1 VRGACDAVDPGPG
14 EPVLGEL
21 GAGGRQ
27 DFAAQLGR
35 ASHRKIIPRRTG
47 SFGIVVSI
55 RLKATTCEEVSM
67 GEVVVVHP
75 VVAGMPRGGPS
86 ASWLDRR
93 LQTDALE
100 YTDRYDVPDEVKQK
114 VISALDRMGTRSGQH
129 EKNARTAL
137 RVVADIPN
145 PRILELGAGHGKLSA
160 KILQLHHTATVTI
173 SDLDPTSVANI
184 SAAELGAN
192 PRVRTEVV
200 DATAID
206 AEDDSYD
213 LVVFAQAFHH
223 LPPATAFRAIAE
235 ATRVGKRFLVI
246 DLKRQPPLA
255 LILTPLMMAPL
266 AVVLMSLPSVKPLMH
281 DGFISTLRAYSRS
294 AFVTL
299 GKAADP
305 QMRIEILPSVFRFGP
320 ALTTVVFSR
329 PGTTP
334 TPGNDTEPN
343 DSGQS

>member
-1 VRGACDAVDPGPG
+1 MSEEVAVDPVIA
-14 EPVLGEL
+14 E
-21 GAGGRQ
+21 
-27 DFAAQLGR
+27 
-35 ASHRKIIPRRTG
+35 
-47 SFGIVVSI
+47 
-55 RLKATTCEEVSM
+55 
-67 GEVVVVHP
+67 
-75 VVAGMPRGGPS
+75 MPRGGPN

-100 YTDRYDVPDEVKQK
+100 YTDRYDVPDDVKQK
-114 VISALDRMGTRSGQH
+114 VISALDRMGTLTGQH

-137 RVVADIPN
+137 AVVGDIPN

-160 KILQLHHTATVTI
+160 KILELHDTATVTI
-173 SDLDPTSVANI
+173 SDLDPTSVDKI
-184 SAAELGAN
+184 SAGELGTN
-192 PRVRTEVV
+192 PRVRTQVV

-246 DLKRQPPLA
+246 DLKRHSPPG
-255 LILTPLMMAPL
+255 LILAALMMAPL
-266 AVVLMSLPSVKPLMH
+266 AVVQPAMH
-281 DGFISTLRAYSRS
+281 DGFISNLRAYSHS
-294 AFVTL
+294 AFVAL

-305 QMRIEILPSVFRFGP
+305 QMLIEFLPSAFRFGP
-320 ALTTVVFSR
+320 IPTIVVFSR

-334 TPGNDTEPN
+334 TPVKDTVGE
-343 DSGQS
+343 DSEQS